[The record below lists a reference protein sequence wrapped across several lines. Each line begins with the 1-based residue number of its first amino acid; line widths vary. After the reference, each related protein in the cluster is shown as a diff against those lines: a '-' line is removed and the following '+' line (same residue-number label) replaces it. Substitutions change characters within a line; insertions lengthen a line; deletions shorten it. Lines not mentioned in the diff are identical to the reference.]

1 MLQFKPGK
9 TNGIVFCNLASGMRC
24 CGSSSFFYDKITGQ
38 TTEKAT
44 KTFNKIATAAG
55 LGSLIGL
62 ITSSLFF
69 IVLIAISWAGFFS
82 IDWLFDLVVSNKGIV
97 FYFANVSVSSAYL
110 AIKGSF

>member
-1 MLQFKPGK
+1 MESYFAIWL
-9 TNGIVFCNLASGMRC
+9 LACSVAAAVH
-24 CGSSSFFYDKITGQ
+24 FFYDKITGQ